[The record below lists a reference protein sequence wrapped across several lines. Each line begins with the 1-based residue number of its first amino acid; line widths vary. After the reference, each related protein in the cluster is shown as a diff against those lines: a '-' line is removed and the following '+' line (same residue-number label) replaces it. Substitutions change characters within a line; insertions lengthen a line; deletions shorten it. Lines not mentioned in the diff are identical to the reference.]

1 MEGEQ
6 NEAKSNRVIAK
17 HSKKPRQDKG
27 KLNETKKNKFI
38 VTRETSKMKKIY
50 LFQA

>member
-6 NEAKSNRVIAK
+6 NEAKSIKVIAK
-17 HSKKPRQDKG
+17 HSKKQRQDKG
-27 KLNETKKNKFI
+27 KLIETKNNKFI
-38 VTRETSKMKKIY
+38 VTRETSKVNEIY

>member
-6 NEAKSNRVIAK
+6 NEAKSNRVITK
-17 HSKKPRQDKG
+17 HSKKRRQDKG
-27 KLNETKKNKFI
+27 KPNETKNNKSI
-38 VTRETSKMKKIY
+38 VTRETSKVNKID